1 MLNIYSNTLRTVA
14 EEPEQL
20 PEEEESTEEEVEN
33 ETPRPKN
40 YQRTSLNSTFD
51 LRRSAVKRAR
61 TLEEDDDSSD
71 DDNSD
76 DSFDS
81 IDFPQTP
88 RTPKTPETPKTP
100 KTSNTPD
107 ILEKKRKLYIKSMKQ
122 FRNTKDP
129 WTEEEKLACS
139 FFHMALPTIQKSEN
153 EANLKDFQPQL
164 SKVSA
169 HKIYHKVKAA
179 WKNVNKNFPCQ

>member
-1 MLNIYSNTLRTVA
+1 MAV
-14 EEPEQL
+14 EPEQL
-20 PEEEESTEEEVEN
+20 PEEEESTEEEVEK

-61 TLEEDDDSSD
+61 NLEEDGSD

-76 DSFDS
+76 DSLDS

-88 RTPKTPETPKTP
+88 RTPKTPKTSNIPKTP
-100 KTSNTPD
+100 KTPSNTPD
-107 ILEKKRKLYIKSMKQ
+107 ILEKKRKFYIKSMKQ

-139 FFHMALPTIQKSEN
+139 FFHMALPTIQKAEV
-153 EANLKDFQPQL
+153 EANLKEFQPQL

-169 HKIYHKVKAA
+169 NEIYHKVKAA
-179 WKNVNKNFPCQ
+179 WMNVNKKFLFQ